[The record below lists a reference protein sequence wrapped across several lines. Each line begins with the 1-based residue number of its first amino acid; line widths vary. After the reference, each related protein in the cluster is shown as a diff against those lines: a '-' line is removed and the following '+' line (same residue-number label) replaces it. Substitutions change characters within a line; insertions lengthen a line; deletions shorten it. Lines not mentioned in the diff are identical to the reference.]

1 MTLSRGHSVAFPA
14 WSPLEKQ
21 PTGKFSDDDLT
32 QSLEPATAL
41 SQCRPQPLCSN
52 ERIHALREEKETAE
66 KEKKKE
72 KKKQNQIARVMRKLD
87 PIIESGA
94 EG

>member
-1 MTLSRGHSVAFPA
+1 
-14 WSPLEKQ
+14 
-21 PTGKFSDDDLT
+21 
-32 QSLEPATAL
+32 
-41 SQCRPQPLCSN
+41 LCSN

-72 KKKQNQIARVMRKLD
+72 KKKQNQSARVMRKLD